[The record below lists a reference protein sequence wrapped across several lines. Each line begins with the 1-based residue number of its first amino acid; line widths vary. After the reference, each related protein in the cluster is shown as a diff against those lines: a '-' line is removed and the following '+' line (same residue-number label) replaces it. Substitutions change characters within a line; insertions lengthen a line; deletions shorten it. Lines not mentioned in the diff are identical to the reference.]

1 MAVKN
6 NMSINKEDGTV
17 AFNNAQIPYGAWR
30 NFAGGP
36 TRFDPK
42 NTKRTFE
49 IFLTDE
55 EANRLMDLG
64 WNVKWLEPRNPSEP
78 KQAHLQVFIKLD
90 GPARLQPKIWQTR
103 KKGRPILLDGDL
115 IGQLD
120 MDDFERVKL
129 QIRPYKWELDSGKSG
144 IKAFVKQMFVTPVED
159 DFAAEF
165 FDEDDEGNEI
175 PFEE

>member
-1 MAVKN
+1 
-6 NMSINKEDGTV
+6 
-17 AFNNAQIPYGAWR
+17 
-30 NFAGGP
+30 
-36 TRFDPK
+36 
-42 NTKRTFE
+42 
-49 IFLTDE
+49 
-55 EANRLMDLG
+55 
-64 WNVKWLEPRNPSEP
+64 
-78 KQAHLQVFIKLD
+78 
-90 GPARLQPKIWQTR
+90 
-103 KKGRPILLDGDL
+103 
-115 IGQLD
+115 